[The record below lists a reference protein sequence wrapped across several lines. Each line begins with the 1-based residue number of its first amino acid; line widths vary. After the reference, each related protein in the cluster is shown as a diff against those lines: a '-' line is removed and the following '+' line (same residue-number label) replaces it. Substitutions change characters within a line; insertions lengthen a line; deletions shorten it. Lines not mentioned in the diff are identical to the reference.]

1 MNNFN
6 KYQMSNSKCNKKK
19 LKKINKN
26 TIKKNS
32 NCFKLD
38 ITWIFKTNNNT

>member
-1 MNNFN
+1 
-6 KYQMSNSKCNKKK
+6 MSNSKFNKKK

-32 NCFKLD
+32 NYYKLD
-38 ITWIFKTNNNT
+38 ITWIFKTNNNI